1 MQTNPLPLKD
11 IHTPEMIGWWP
22 PALGWWLLAILI
34 PLSIFLSVRIY
45 KRLTRKTAVKT
56 AKKFLNE
63 LKLDKSADNC
73 KKLIELSILI
83 RRVAI
88 STSPRTEVASL
99 TGHAWLTFLDNS
111 VKGCPFTEGVGR
123 NLAEAQYRQSE
134 LDDLDISELIDLCEN
149 WLNAQSKQK

>member
-1 MQTNPLPLKD
+1 
-11 IHTPEMIGWWP
+11 
-22 PALGWWLLAILI
+22 LGWWLLAILI
-34 PLSIFLSVRIY
+34 PLSIFLGVRIY

-56 AKKFLNE
+56 AKKFLKE
-63 LKLDKSADNC
+63 LKLDTAADNA
-73 KKLIELSILI
+73 KKLNELSMLV

-111 VKGCPFTEGVGR
+111 VTGSPFTEGVGR
-123 NLAEAQYRQSE
+123 NLAEAQYRQSPP
-134 LDDLDISELIDLCEN
+134 DDLDISELINLCEN